1 MNKTIVDVNVAK
13 IEEAARR
20 IQSVV
25 SKTAIKTSMY
35 LQNVTGIKTYL
46 KLECLNISGSF
57 KIRGATNALLQSEPE
72 DLKNGVTAASAGNHA
87 QGVAHVCRQLNVKAT
102 IFMPERTPLVK
113 IESTRGLGGEV
124 RLIGQTYDD
133 AYAEAVKFQKESGA
147 ILVHPFADP
156 KIICGQGTIG
166 LEILEQIHDLGAVIV
181 PIGGGGLISGIAC
194 FIKETNPK
202 IRIIG
207 VQTEAYPAVKKSL
220 ERGQIVK
227 TPTAYTIADG
237 IAVKQPGE
245 LNFALIQKYVD
256 EVVLV
261 DEDTIAASL
270 MDLLER
276 DHVVAE
282 GCGAVPVA
290 ALMNISDSLR
300 RTVGNR
306 AVACI
311 ITGGNIDINLLRR
324 ITTKG
329 LLHSGRLTR
338 LSVMIEDR
346 PGKLAE
352 LLNIVSKSGGNL
364 LEVYHNR
371 VFNETHFDKVEV
383 SLDVETI
390 NRDHQE
396 RLAQA
401 LTSASM
407 SFTMAEAAR
416 TTRRI

>member
-1 MNKTIVDVNVAK
+1 M
-13 IEEAARR
+13 
-20 IQSVV
+20 
-25 SKTAIKTSMY
+25 
-35 LQNVTGIKTYL
+35 
-46 KLECLNISGSF
+46 
-57 KIRGATNALLQSEPE
+57 
-72 DLKNGVTAASAGNHA
+72 
-87 QGVAHVCRQLNVKAT
+87 
-102 IFMPERTPLVK
+102 
-113 IESTRGLGGEV
+113 
-124 RLIGQTYDD
+124 
-133 AYAEAVKFQKESGA
+133 
-147 ILVHPFADP
+147 
-156 KIICGQGTIG
+156 
-166 LEILEQIHDLGAVIV
+166 
-181 PIGGGGLISGIAC
+181 
-194 FIKETNPK
+194 
-202 IRIIG
+202 
-207 VQTEAYPAVKKSL
+207 
-220 ERGQIVK
+220 
-227 TPTAYTIADG
+227 
-237 IAVKQPGE
+237 
-245 LNFALIQKYVD
+245 IQKYVD